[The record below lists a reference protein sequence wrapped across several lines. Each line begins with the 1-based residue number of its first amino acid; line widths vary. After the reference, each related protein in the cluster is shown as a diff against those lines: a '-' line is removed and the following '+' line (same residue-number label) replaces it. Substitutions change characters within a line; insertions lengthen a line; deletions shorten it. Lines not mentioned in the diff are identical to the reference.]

1 MAQVITHPRRTWP
14 TKQVEPI
21 VVVAA
26 AAVGEHLDEEE
37 EVVFAKTVVVA
48 PSLTTDQNAN
58 CVSGH
63 TVLNCWYMYDE
74 ESLLLPSIP
83 TGLTSRKEDSR

>member
-26 AAVGEHLDEEE
+26 AAVGEHPEEEE
-37 EVVFAKTVVVA
+37 EVVFARTVVVA

-58 CVSGH
+58 CVSRKG
-63 TVLNCWYMYDE
+63 TRCSTAGTGMMRKAC
-74 ESLLLPSIP
+74 SFLPFHP
-83 TGLTSRKEDSR
+83 G